1 MAFSTWSEYWATRGD
16 KQFALQAPL
25 NGFQATGP
33 GIFVK
38 QATMLYDA
46 QWCDF
51 GPGRKK
57 ANKTIANRWRLP
69 PRSSAQYLHLA
80 GSALRYSAF
89 WMDWRTSARSEIIS
103 WLPRCRT
110 ITMISKCIALLVAA
124 LMLASCCALGNGC
137 APESRAPI
145 ARDGLGSSPAS
156 DSQPVDL
163 QPEKRAPTKREIVV
177 SPLDAE
183 ATEQDRTVQPQD

>member
-1 MAFSTWSEYWATRGD
+1 
-16 KQFALQAPL
+16 
-25 NGFQATGP
+25 
-33 GIFVK
+33 
-38 QATMLYDA
+38 
-46 QWCDF
+46 
-51 GPGRKK
+51 
-57 ANKTIANRWRLP
+57 
-69 PRSSAQYLHLA
+69 
-80 GSALRYSAF
+80 
-89 WMDWRTSARSEIIS
+89 MDWRTSARSEIIS

-124 LMLASCCALGNGC
+124 QMVASCCALGNGC

-183 ATEQDRTVQPQD
+183 ATEQDRTVQQGPNGSESSPLIKTTRSGSSANSSFAAPARPANPAATTRPAAFVESHFVGCRPLIVRLAWLANL